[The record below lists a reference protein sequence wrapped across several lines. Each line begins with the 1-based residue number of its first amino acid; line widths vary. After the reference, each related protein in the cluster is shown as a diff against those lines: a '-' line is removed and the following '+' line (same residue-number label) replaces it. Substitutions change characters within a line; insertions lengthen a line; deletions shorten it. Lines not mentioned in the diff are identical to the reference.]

1 MTSEN
6 NVVRQRRHFRAEV
19 SILCRRVWSNCT
31 TLHFLYTVPQEV
43 SSQHILSALSFHRIL
58 TLFRD
63 ILGMVAGV
71 VKSISISSDMVSVH
85 SFGNAVVPVSDV
97 CNFVALLMR
106 RLFNTMR
113 PITTRMELNRIS
125 TTTPNSKQM

>member
-1 MTSEN
+1 MVKIACASHKTKFLHAIISREN
-6 NVVRQRRHFRAEV
+6 DSTF
-19 SILCRRVWSNCT
+19 SIMCGST
-31 TLHFLYTVPQEV
+31 
-43 SSQHILSALSFHRIL
+43 HIIL

-85 SFGNAVVPVSDV
+85 SLGNAVVPVSDV
-97 CNFVALLMR
+97 CNLAALLTR

-113 PITTRMELNRIS
+113 PITTIMELNRIS